1 MQAAYSDS
9 GTAQV
14 LADEADLAPIRTV
27 LTGGRI
33 LIVDDNAIN
42 RRVLSS
48 MLRNEGCAL
57 LTAADGEQAL
67 ELARREPPDLIL
79 LDIMMPGMD
88 GYHVC
93 DCLKADPR
101 TARIPVIFLS
111 ALSEIGSKVKGFDL
125 GAVDYVTKPFDPA
138 EVLARVRSQLKIQA
152 LVSEV
157 LRANQALQEKQA
169 RLDEDL
175 KAATAIQRLLVPSA
189 PPSIDNLRM
198 AWRFMPCDR
207 VGGDLF
213 NFHQLGD
220 DQLALYVIDVSGH
233 GVPAAM
239 VTVSLSQYLSP
250 QAGHLSASSDPA
262 QAPRAARPGVILRR
276 LDAEYP
282 MERFDKF
289 FTIAYVVIDHRSGRL
304 SYSLG
309 GHPQPVLLRT
319 DGTIEILDVGGTLIG
334 LGGATAFEEAEV
346 FLRPG
351 DRLFLY
357 TDGLVERLD
366 ADGGQFGEERLHE
379 AIHAGRNLTLEDV
392 CDRLVQSALA
402 FGGDGA
408 PEDDITLLA
417 IEYDEPTASA
427 PRDAAPAIPV

>member
-1 MQAAYSDS
+1 VNESMQAAYSDS
-9 GTAQV
+9 GTAPV
-14 LADEADLAPIRTV
+14 LADDVDLAPIRTV

-67 ELARREPPDLIL
+67 ELVRREPPDLIL

-88 GYHVC
+88 GYQVC
-93 DCLKADPR
+93 DHLKADPR

-111 ALSEIGSKVKGFDL
+111 ALSEIGSKVKGLDL

-152 LVSEV
+152 LLSEV
-157 LRANQALQEKQA
+157 LRANQALQEKQE

-189 PPSIDNLRM
+189 PPSIDSLRM

-213 NFHQLGD
+213 NFSLLGE

-250 QAGHLSASSDPA
+250 QAGHLLASTDPA
-262 QAPRAARPGVILRR
+262 QAPRAARPSVMLRR

-289 FTIAYVVIDHRSGRL
+289 FTIAYVIIDHRSGRL
-304 SYSLG
+304 TYSLG

-319 DGTIEILDVGGTLIG
+319 DGTIEILEAGGTLIG
-334 LGGATAFEEAEV
+334 LGGTTAFEEAEV
-346 FLRPG
+346 SLQPG

-366 ADGGQFGEERLHE
+366 AGGGQFGEERLHD
-379 AIHAGRNLTLEDV
+379 AIHAVRDLALEDA
-392 CDRLVQSALA
+392 CDRLVPSAVT
-402 FGGDGA
+402 FGGEGA
-408 PEDDITLLA
+408 PQDDITLLA
-417 IEYDEPTASA
+417 VEFVGPWPAA
-427 PRDAAPAIPV
+427 RRDDAL